1 MQYSVDNLVRL
12 AKRANNT
19 IRPYLYVNPLQGKH
33 IPTRPDDVMS
43 MCRALAQT
51 INTAYPDES
60 LYVIGFAETATGI
73 AAAISH
79 FLNNVIYYQN
89 TTREYQ
95 KDEDYIF
102 FTESHSHATDQTLRA
117 AKVGECLRA
126 IDRIVFIDDEI
137 TTGNTIY
144 KLIKAIKDRYS
155 LADLNCS
162 IVSILNSVTKERMDL
177 LRKENIDFFYL
188 SKLPYEYKIESILD
202 IEYDKSRDVVVDIKS
217 IATADELEFISH
229 VNVRNVSEF
238 KKYDEENRKFVD
250 FVGKTMH
257 KGHYADV
264 LVLGTEEFMY
274 PAFCLAQY
282 LYDNNIA
289 QEVRTHAS
297 TRSPIIVS
305 GRDGYPL
312 FSRYCIRSPY
322 DSLRTTFVYNLRKY
336 DKVIIVSDALRQND
350 ELSDIIKA
358 VKDVGNEDIT
368 IIRWTYNQQVKGKA
382 YEK

>member
-43 MCRALAQT
+43 MCRELAQT
-51 INTAYPDES
+51 VNTAYPDER

-117 AKVGECLRA
+117 GKVGECLRA

-155 LADLNCS
+155 LADLNRFLGAVVC
-162 IVSILNSVTKERMDL
+162 
-177 LRKENIDFFYL
+177 LR
-188 SKLPYEYKIESILD
+188 
-202 IEYDKSRDVVVDIKS
+202 V
-217 IATADELEFISH
+217 
-229 VNVRNVSEF
+229 
-238 KKYDEENRKFVD
+238 
-250 FVGKTMH
+250 
-257 KGHYADV
+257 
-264 LVLGTEEFMY
+264 
-274 PAFCLAQY
+274 
-282 LYDNNIA
+282 
-289 QEVRTHAS
+289 
-297 TRSPIIVS
+297 
-305 GRDGYPL
+305 
-312 FSRYCIRSPY
+312 
-322 DSLRTTFVYNLRKY
+322 
-336 DKVIIVSDALRQND
+336 
-350 ELSDIIKA
+350 
-358 VKDVGNEDIT
+358 
-368 IIRWTYNQQVKGKA
+368 
-382 YEK
+382 

>member
-33 IPTRPDDVMS
+33 IPTRPDDVMV
-43 MCRALAQT
+43 MCRALAE
-51 INTAYPDES
+51 IVNTAYPNDR

-79 FLNNVIYYQN
+79 FLDNIIFYQN
-89 TTREYQ
+89 TTREYE
-95 KDEDYIF
+95 KGEDYIF

-117 AKVGECLRA
+117 VKVGESLRE

-144 KLIKAIKDRYS
+144 KLINAIKDRYN
-155 LADLNCS
+155 ADISCS
-162 IVSILNSVTKERMDL
+162 IVSILNSVNEERMDL
-177 LRKENIDFFYL
+177 LRKENIDFLYL

-202 IEYDKSRDVVVDIKS
+202 VEYDKNRDVVIDSKDVY
-217 IATADELEFISH
+217 TAEELEFISH

-238 KKYDEENRKFVD
+238 EKYDEENRKFVD
-250 FVGKTMH
+250 FVGKTLLRE
-257 KGHYADV
+257 HYADV
-264 LVLGTEEFMY
+264 LILGTEEFMY

-297 TRSPIIVS
+297 TRSPIVVS
-305 GRDGYPL
+305 GEEGYPL
-312 FSRYCIRSPY
+312 FSRFCIRSPY

-336 DKVIIVSDALRQND
+336 DKVIIVSDALKQDD
-350 ELSDIIKA
+350 EMSDVIKA
-358 VKDVGNEDIT
+358 LKYVGNEDI
-368 IIRWTYNQQVKGKA
+368 IIVRWIYN
-382 YEK
+382 